1 MTDNTTNENKIF
13 ILADLW
19 ANYRTDENFEEFIK
33 YNDLG
38 LPLAYV
44 LDNKIVEL
52 TEDAM
57 RFVDETFTLLLSGLG
72 VEDTGFT
79 SLTELFENSQE

>member
-1 MTDNTTNENKIF
+1 MTDKTTDENKIL

-19 ANYRTDENFEEFIK
+19 ANYRTDENFQDFIQ

-44 LDNKIVEL
+44 LDNKIVEP

-57 RFVDETFTLLLSGLG
+57 RFIDETYTLLLAGLG
-72 VEDTGFT
+72 LEDTGFT
-79 SLTELFENSQE
+79 SLTELFDNTQE